1 MDDPFQHALAV
12 VLENE
17 GGLQDDAND
26 PGGATN
32 HGISLRFLREI
43 PPERLRKYGFFTSG
57 DALNAHDIQELTR
70 AQVEMI
76 YRGEF
81 WDIAKLDA
89 LAELEWE
96 NLSSYV
102 FDMIVHHGIGQ
113 GIKILQRAI
122 WSYYQKRNYA
132 GNLDDGILGEKTI
145 LELQMVD
152 EHHFLTVLACERA
165 GYCRLICALNPKE
178 KEFLDGWIDRCYRI

>member
-1 MDDPFQHALAV
+1 MDDAFQHALAV

-26 PGGATN
+26 PGGTTN

-43 PPERLRKYGFFTSG
+43 PPERLRKYGFFTIG

-81 WDIAKLDA
+81 WVPGNFDKLTELQWPA
-89 LAELEWE
+89 LT
-96 NLSSYV
+96 SYV
-102 FDMIVHHGIGQ
+102 FDMAVQHGTAQ
-113 GIKILQRAI
+113 AIKIVQRAI
-122 WSYYQKRNYA
+122 WAYYLHRNYA
-132 GNLDDGILGEKTI
+132 DVFDDGIFGDKTI
-145 LELQMVD
+145 AQLHLVKAHD
-152 EHHFLTVLACERA
+152 FLTLMAAERA
-165 GYCRLICALNPKE
+165 GFCRLVVALNPKE